1 MKFDIDSYREIL
13 DTITR
18 NKSRSFLTG
27 FGVFWGVFMLIVLI
41 GGGQGLKEMLQS
53 NFAGFATNTAMIWT
67 QNTTKPY
74 KGFRKGRYVSMVE
87 NDMTRLRQQVPEL
100 DIITPYMFG
109 GNKKAVAG
117 EYSFD
122 ATVAGVD
129 HDYARVA
136 PPMMY
141 YGRYINEMDVRQARK
156 VCVIGKEVYKR
167 LFPGGGDPCGKRIR
181 VDAAYYTVV
190 GVDYKVNGINISG
203 RPDQL
208 QLNAVPAQE
217 AKSDFDMGS
226 DGVKWM
232 ASQNAQI
239 YASRN
244 GGRYS
249 LLSAI
254 SIDAEQSIGV
264 SLPETGE
271 YTISIPEDCDAS
283 EYETVWLKDKETGK
297 AVDLKEGSYL
307 FYATQTGEMN
317 NRFNISFNR
326 KETDI
331 NSDIT
336 IIPSG
341 NYHILIKGLKQNDLI
356 RIYGTSGV
364 LALQKQAKSDTE
376 QLRSPV
382 NGTVAVEVTR
392 GGKQIAVKKIA
403 LK

>member
-1 MKFDIDSYREIL
+1 MRVNHSEAKATTAYQA
-13 DTITR
+13 TR
-18 NKSRSFLTG
+18 
-27 FGVFWGVFMLIVLI
+27 
-41 GGGQGLKEMLQS
+41 
-53 NFAGFATNTAMIWT
+53 A
-67 QNTTKPY
+67 
-74 KGFRKGRYVSMVE
+74 
-87 NDMTRLRQQVPEL
+87 L
-100 DIITPYMFG
+100 DIAITQSSRTSRA
-109 GNKKAVAG
+109 GNG
-117 EYSFD
+117 
-122 ATVAGVD
+122 TPVD
-129 HDYARVA
+129 
-136 PPMMY
+136 
-141 YGRYINEMDVRQARK
+141 
-156 VCVIGKEVYKR
+156 
-167 LFPGGGDPCGKRIR
+167 
-181 VDAAYYTVV
+181 
-190 GVDYKVNGINISG
+190 
-203 RPDQL
+203 DQL

-264 SLPETGE
+264 CLPETGE

-307 FYATQTGEMN
+307 FKATQTGEMN

-326 KETDI
+326 KETDM

-341 NYHILIKGLKQNDLI
+341 NYQILIKGLKQNDLI